1 MGRDGLEGA
10 KKIKARGGGII
21 AQDKET
27 SVVYGMPRA
36 VVEAGLADEILP
48 LPQIPQRLKEL
59 FRSF

>member
-1 MGRDGLEGA
+1 
-10 KKIKARGGGII
+10 
-21 AQDKET
+21 
-27 SVVYGMPRA
+27 